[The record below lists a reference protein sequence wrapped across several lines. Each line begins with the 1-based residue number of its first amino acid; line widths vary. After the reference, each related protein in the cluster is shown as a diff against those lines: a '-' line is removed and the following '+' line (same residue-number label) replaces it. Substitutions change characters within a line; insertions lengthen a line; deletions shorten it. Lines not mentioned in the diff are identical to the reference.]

1 MRSWELALY
10 ILTSIQIFS
19 ILFSIHFLMH
29 CQGEFV
35 KQSRGSTVGDH
46 FLHSH
51 DLNV

>member
-10 ILTSIQIFS
+10 TLTSIR
-19 ILFSIHFLMH
+19 HFLMH

-46 FLHSH
+46 FLLSH